1 MPTDLSVVLENQPG
15 MLAKMAGS
23 LGRAGIN
30 MQGGCGIPCNGKG
43 VVHFLVEDGA
53 SAKKALQGAGIQV
66 EAEQPVLLLTAEDR
80 PGGLAKIAQKLADA
94 RVNVNLLYIST
105 TGQVVLGAD
114 NLDAARKAGSA
125 S

>member
-23 LGRAGIN
+23 LGQAGIN
-30 MQGGCGIPCNGKG
+30 MQGACGIPCNGKG
-43 VVHFLVEDGA
+43 VVHFLVED
-53 SAKKALQGAGIQV
+53 SAAAKRALQGAGIQV

-105 TGQVVLGAD
+105 TGQVVFGAD
-114 NLDAARKAGSA
+114 NLDAARKALSA